1 MKTSFTG
8 TIVNGMVQLDQPIG
22 LADQSRV
29 QVTLVPLSEG
39 EQQFQRA
46 LDALDELRRTH
57 PIDSGGLRYTRD
69 QLYERD

>member
-1 MKTSFTG
+1 MTTSFTG
-8 TIVNGMVQLDQPIG
+8 TIVNGMIQLDQPID

-29 QVTLVPLSEG
+29 HVTIVPLTERK
-39 EQQFQRA
+39 QQFQRA

-57 PIDSGGLRYTRD
+57 PIDSGGLHYTRD